1 MGEVVGEPMDVELF
15 GSSSGVCRASRL
27 SVDLRL
33 QSLRVVGF
41 RVVGFRV
48 WGVELRV
55 QITRFQACAP
65 WVVPLFFRPS

>member
-15 GSSSGVCRASRL
+15 GSSSGVCRAGRL

-41 RVVGFRV
+41 GVVGFRV
-48 WGVELRV
+48 WG
-55 QITRFQACAP
+55 
-65 WVVPLFFRPS
+65 